1 MEIVTDDNFETIFSL
16 TRESEKLMPRSL
28 GHKEEK
34 NRQRHSRSFLDP
46 LWLCFTNLRHIIES
60 NL

>member
-34 NRQRHSRSFLDP
+34 NRQRHSRSLLDP
-46 LWLCFTNLRHIIES
+46 LGCILLFYAI
-60 NL
+60 